1 MNFEELNFVTYCV
14 DNLSRRLGK
23 SASQIYE
30 SLRTSGILDSY
41 IVPSYDV
48 LHIFSKDYL
57 MDDLIGYMKEKGAL
71 T

>member
-23 SASQIYE
+23 NASQIYE
-30 SLRTSGILDSY
+30 ALRNSGILNSY

-48 LHIFSKDYL
+48 LHTFGKDYL
-57 MDDLIGYMKEKGAL
+57 MDDLIGYMKEKGSL